1 MDRRRG
7 FFWTTR
13 GPSQVMLNEWNE
25 GMKGLALGDFP
36 NCIQLFVGLQLMA
49 PGESRRF
56 WIPAELAFGTNQT
69 DPASAW
75 ESGALSH
82 LFRYTFLQ
90 GNCKANGPTVFWHW
104 ALFNWTATKASCRA
118 AWMHVNLNSKSLK
131 NMSLCQFVNM
141 SRLTATSR
149 YQLIPL
155 YLLASGCFSDVI
167 YVRVWK
173 RGRSDRLERSSSL
186 ADTRLTEPPKD
197 AAAIWELEV
206 EQKRPDTSSRC

>member
-1 MDRRRG
+1 
-7 FFWTTR
+7 
-13 GPSQVMLNEWNE
+13 MLNEWNE

-90 GNCKANGPTVFWHW
+90 GNCKANGPTVF
-104 ALFNWTATKASCRA
+104 
-118 AWMHVNLNSKSLK
+118 
-131 NMSLCQFVNM
+131 
-141 SRLTATSR
+141 
-149 YQLIPL
+149 
-155 YLLASGCFSDVI
+155 
-167 YVRVWK
+167 
-173 RGRSDRLERSSSL
+173 
-186 ADTRLTEPPKD
+186 
-197 AAAIWELEV
+197 
-206 EQKRPDTSSRC
+206 